1 MKIKSVIELLIA
13 GLSGYFAL
21 YFYLNNEIIY
31 AVLLAVTAF
40 IFIGLFIKCL
50 FRMSNPYDAELKKIF
65 RTYDSILVEIEILP
79 KLSDKKIV
87 KTKYF
92 KDMVNVQF
100 EIRKPIYYLKT
111 PISCTFVIM
120 TEDTAYIYEVL
131 ASSFQNEKI
140 VKL

>member
-111 PISCTFVIM
+111 PISCTFVNM
-120 TEDTAYIYEVL
+120 KY
-131 ASSFQNEKI
+131 
-140 VKL
+140 